1 MNKPNYKDYYVFQ
14 LQDNAD
20 YRENHGKVRE
30 FTNSLA
36 EVMYDQSIHEDERQ
50 EKLDAAFADFNRRMG
65 MAFTLVGVISAR
77 SLDGVYEIGNV
88 GPESHIKRYPG
99 RSMVSVSVGDLILTP
114 ASRIAMVLP
123 VGFAEFNPPAEGMQ
137 MAA

>member
-1 MNKPNYKDYYVFQ
+1 M
-14 LQDNAD
+14 
-20 YRENHGKVRE
+20 
-30 FTNSLA
+30 
-36 EVMYDQSIHEDERQ
+36 
-50 EKLDAAFADFNRRMG
+50 
-65 MAFTLVGVISAR
+65 
-77 SLDGVYEIGNV
+77 YEIGNV

-114 ASRIAMVLP
+114 ASRMAMVLP